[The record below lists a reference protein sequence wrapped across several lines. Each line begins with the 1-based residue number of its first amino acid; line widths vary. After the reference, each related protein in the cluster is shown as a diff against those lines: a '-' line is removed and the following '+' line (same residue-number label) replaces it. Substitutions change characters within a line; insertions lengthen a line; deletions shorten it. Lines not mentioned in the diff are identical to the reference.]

1 MQLGYGMRHQT
12 LALSTSF
19 VYACVYKH
27 MSTPDRI
34 IRVSVSEAARLF
46 GVSMQTVR
54 RAIADKEVL
63 YVVVGNRYKINFESL
78 VTWSQR
84 SVTVRNKTERR
95 GIGQFVQAWRI
106 RNTRYSPNP
115 QMFTPPPGPAARRG
129 NGDETGS
136 VK

>member
-1 MQLGYGMRHQT
+1 M
-12 LALSTSF
+12 LALSTVF
-19 VYACVYKH
+19 VYACVYKR
-27 MSTPDRI
+27 MSSPDRI

-54 RAIADKEVL
+54 RAIADKDVV

-84 SVTVRNKTERR
+84 STTVRNKTERQ

-115 QMFTPPPGPAARRG
+115 QIFIAPPTDSKGTPGRP
-129 NGDETGS
+129 
-136 VK
+136 

>member
-1 MQLGYGMRHQT
+1 
-12 LALSTSF
+12 
-19 VYACVYKH
+19 

-54 RAIADKEVL
+54 RAIAEKQVV

-78 VTWSQR
+78 VSWSQR
-84 SVTVRNKTERR
+84 STTVRNKTERR

-115 QMFTPPPGPAARRG
+115 QVFAPAPSRRVDTAG
-129 NGDETGS
+129 KIG
-136 VK
+136 

>member
-1 MQLGYGMRHQT
+1 
-12 LALSTSF
+12 
-19 VYACVYKH
+19 
-27 MSTPDRI
+27 MSAPDRI

-54 RAIADKEVL
+54 RAIADKEVV

-84 SVTVRNKTERR
+84 SITVRNKTENR

-115 QMFTPPPGPAARRG
+115 HIFTAPSS
-129 NGDETGS
+129 TG
-136 VK
+136 KGTPDRP